1 MMGEKVHCHPLP
13 LIPSNGDGPAIE
25 SAILGSAL
33 DSFDFPQVR
42 EGGGEREREKMD

>member
-1 MMGEKVHCHPLP
+1 MMGEKVHCDPLP
-13 LIPSNGDGPAIE
+13 LIPSTGDGPAIE

-42 EGGGEREREKMD
+42 EKEREERKRG